1 MQRARTK
8 RLPELFAP
16 TWVVVPFAAS
26 TAAAGLYLVW
36 VHRGQKEEA
45 KEPLNDLDRSA
56 LAKKQLA
63 SPDAAMEKCRQDEAN
78 AFYDEN
84 FTDLNIFWRDEVQRL
99 FITGVNR
106 YAGARYNSKT
116 YALND
121 KLAERFSQFFKR
133 ETTTWRDLKQAR
145 TEITQTLR
153 NILET
158 V

>member
-1 MQRARTK
+1 MPRARTK
-8 RLPELFAP
+8 RPQELFVP

-63 SPDAAMEKCRQDEAN
+63 SPEAAMEKCRQDEAN

-116 YALND
+116 YALDD
-121 KLAERFSQFFKR
+121 KLAERFPEIFKR
-133 ETTTWRDLKQAR
+133 GTTTWRNLKQAQS
-145 TEITQTLR
+145 EITSTLR
-153 NILET
+153 NILNS

>member
-1 MQRARTK
+1 MPRARTK
-8 RLPELFAP
+8 RLPELFMP

-45 KEPLNDLDRSA
+45 KEP
-56 LAKKQLA
+56 
-63 SPDAAMEKCRQDEAN
+63 
-78 AFYDEN
+78 
-84 FTDLNIFWRDEVQRL
+84 
-99 FITGVNR
+99 
-106 YAGARYNSKT
+106 
-116 YALND
+116 LND